1 MRRRELI
8 ATITGVVTWPMGA
21 WAQQPPAIDSQGA
34 ANLKLPLWD
43 TICLSYS
50 TYFYNFQDVL
60 RISWL
65 WLAVAVI
72 SWLWLAGLLVAP
84 HDIPNWLQFLFT
96 LAGVSI
102 AVAWHRYIILGEHPR
117 FSGSNVGTKNF
128 WRYVGA
134 IVIAIY
140 QIVILPGLAVG
151 LPMSLLLARTA
162 KGEMLVNCLIYA
174 YLVAVFFAV
183 ALRLSLLLPARAVGA
198 LGLTFID
205 AWNAT
210 RGNTWRI
217 FWGIA
222 ACTMPPMLLAAPIQ
236 IALVGFPTRPGM
248 FASEAFVGRMTVTR
262 TIVIVRYLLILPIG
276 IGFLSHSCQYFFKRT

>member
-1 MRRRELI
+1 
-8 ATITGVVTWPMGA
+8 
-21 WAQQPPAIDSQGA
+21 
-34 ANLKLPLWD
+34 
-43 TICLSYS
+43 
-50 TYFYNFQDVL
+50 
-60 RISWL
+60 
-65 WLAVAVI
+65 VAVI
-72 SWLWLAGLLVAP
+72 SWLWPAVVVVAP
-84 HDIPNWLQFLFT
+84 KFLLT

-102 AVAWHRYIILGEHPR
+102 AVAWHRYITLCEHPR

-151 LPMSLLLARTA
+151 LPMFLLLAPAR
-162 KGEMLVNCLIYA
+162 GEMLVKYLIYA

-183 ALRLSLLLPARAVGA
+183 ALRLSLLLPARAVGD

-222 ACTMPPMLLAAPIQ
+222 ACTMLPMLLAVPIQ
-236 IALVGFPTRPGM
+236 IALVGFPTSPGM
-248 FASEAFVGRMTVTR
+248 FASQAFVSRMTVTS
-262 TIVIVRYLLILPIG
+262 TMVIVYYLLILPIG
-276 IGFLSHSCQYFFKRT
+276 IGFLSHSYQYFFKRT

>member
-1 MRRRELI
+1 MRRRDLI
-8 ATITGVVTWPMGA
+8 ATITGVATWPMGA
-21 WAQQPPAIDSQGA
+21 RAQQPPAIDPQGA
-34 ANLKLPLWD
+34 ANLTLPLWD

-50 TYFYNFQDVL
+50 TYTYNFQDVL

-65 WLAVAVI
+65 WLVVVV
-72 SWLWLAGLLVAP
+72 VAP
-84 HDIPNWLQFLFT
+84 DDIPNWLQFVFT

-102 AVAWHRYIILGEHPR
+102 AVAWHRYIILGEYPR

-151 LPMSLLLARTA
+151 LPMSRLLAGTA
-162 KGEMLVNCLIYA
+162 TGEMLVNCLIYA

-183 ALRLSLLLPARAVGA
+183 AGRLSLLLPARAVGD
-198 LGLTFID
+198 LGLSFID

-222 ACTMPPMLLAAPIQ
+222 ACTMLPMLLAAPIQ
-236 IALVGFPTRPGM
+236 IALVGFPTLPGM
-248 FASEAFVGRMTVTR
+248 FASEAFVGRMTVSS
-262 TIVIVRYLLILPIG
+262 TIVVAYYLLILPIG
-276 IGFLSHSCQYFFKRT
+276 IGLLSHSYQYFFKRT